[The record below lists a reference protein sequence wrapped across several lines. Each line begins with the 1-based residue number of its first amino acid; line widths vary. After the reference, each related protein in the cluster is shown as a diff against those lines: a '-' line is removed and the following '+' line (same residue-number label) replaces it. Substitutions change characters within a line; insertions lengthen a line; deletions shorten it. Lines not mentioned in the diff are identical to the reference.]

1 MILRSASASFLIVS
15 RSAATSVSCFVVTLV
30 ELKVMIRLN
39 DGLNSRG
46 SAFAS
51 STASAV
57 Q

>member
-30 ELKVMIRLN
+30 ELKG
-39 DGLNSRG
+39 DDSP
-46 SAFAS
+46 
-51 STASAV
+51 